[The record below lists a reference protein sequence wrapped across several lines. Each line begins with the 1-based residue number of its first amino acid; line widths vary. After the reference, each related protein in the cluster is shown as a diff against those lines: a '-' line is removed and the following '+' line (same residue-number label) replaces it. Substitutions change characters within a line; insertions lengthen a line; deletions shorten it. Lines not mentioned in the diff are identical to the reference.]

1 MTTASYNLAIG
12 TNTLLEATTASHN
25 VFLGAYAGDSVSDGS
40 NNVVVGVNA
49 GVAITTGASNTL
61 VGYTCGDGITTGDY
75 NTCLRQNSEPSA
87 VDGTNQ
93 IVIGNVNITGKG
105 NSTAFISAAGGPVYA
120 GNNSAD
126 FSTTSDRRIKKNIVD
141 NNTGLDAI
149 NQIRVRNFEY
159 RTPDEIDELPK
170 KSAIKQ
176 EGTQLGV
183 IAQEIQPILPD
194 VVKEESTGCY
204 SVDPGNIKWY
214 MINAIKELSA
224 ENDELRKRLDAL
236 EGNSNL

>member
-1 MTTASYNLAIG
+1 M
-12 TNTLLEATTASHN
+12 
-25 VFLGAYAGDSVSDGS
+25 
-40 NNVVVGVNA
+40 
-49 GVAITTGASNTL
+49 
-61 VGYTCGDGITTGDY
+61 
-75 NTCLRQNSEPSA
+75 
-87 VDGTNQ
+87 
-93 IVIGNVNITGKG
+93 
-105 NSTAFISAAGGPVYA
+105 
-120 GNNSAD
+120 
-126 FSTTSDRRIKKNIVD
+126 
-141 NNTGLDAI
+141 DAI